1 MSEIIFEVKK
11 YLKICIVIVDVKYL
25 DLWDKE
31 IFMFLVYVKGI
42 KNVRYYLFDYKKVE
56 EGKLVIL
63 N

>member
-1 MSEIIFEVKK
+1 
-11 YLKICIVIVDVKYL
+11 
-25 DLWDKE
+25 
-31 IFMFLVYVKGI
+31 MFLVYVKGI